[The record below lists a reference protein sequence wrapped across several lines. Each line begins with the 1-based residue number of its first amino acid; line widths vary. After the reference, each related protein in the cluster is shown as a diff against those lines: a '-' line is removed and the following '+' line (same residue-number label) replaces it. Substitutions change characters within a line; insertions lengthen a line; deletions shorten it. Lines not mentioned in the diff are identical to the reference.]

1 MKNIVKAL
9 LITTIL
15 FLVHHQAMAFYLPE
29 RYLRLGSPIY
39 IEEVNEEKFYAVFL
53 PFEDPTSGEVCA
65 IMTGEELIEDNN
77 LKNYGTCFINDE
89 GTFTLIEIEE
99 PFSSSYKSLLEN
111 EEIIQEGKITLVSL
125 DPEENSAEVVTDLDK
140 FIQSAEDEI
149 DRILSDLDELKEST
163 ESTSSETS
171 ILGSRT
177 TNILVLISENPTLS
191 SLLFLLIITI
201 TLLVFV
207 ILKKWDKKK
216 RKKK

>member
-1 MKNIVKAL
+1 MKNVIKAL
-9 LITTIL
+9 LITATL
-15 FLVHHQAMAFYLPE
+15 FLAHYQARAFYLPE

-39 IEEVNEEKFYAVFL
+39 IEEADEEKFYAVFL
-53 PFEDPTSGEVCA
+53 PFEDPTTGEACA
-65 IMTGEELIEDNN
+65 IMTGEELVEDNN

-89 GTFTLIEIEE
+89 GTFTLVEVEE
-99 PFSSSYKSLLEN
+99 PFSSSYESLMES
-111 EEIIQEGKITLVSL
+111 EKIIQEGKITLVSL

-191 SLLFLLIITI
+191 SLLFLLIITT
-201 TLLVFV
+201 TLLIFV
-207 ILKKWDKKK
+207 IVKKWDKKK
-216 RKKK
+216 KKK